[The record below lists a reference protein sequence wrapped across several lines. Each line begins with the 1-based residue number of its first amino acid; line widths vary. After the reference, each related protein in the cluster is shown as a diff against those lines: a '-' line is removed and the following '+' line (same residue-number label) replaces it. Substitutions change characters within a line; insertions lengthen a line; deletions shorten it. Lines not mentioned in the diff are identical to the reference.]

1 MSLKLSTTGFCRWRF
16 FANSLLF
23 KVGMVLY
30 RFIFNEK
37 IRNPPTHF
45 ATLNKYSLCYFA
57 IYATKALHLVLEST
71 ILNKRFKANLVSL
84 MSFSWLTHFLFG
96 IKTQFTFSALVWFWP
111 RKYQDKDLQRIR
123 NISKLHCEAI
133 TKPGMILSWTNS
145 SVLAEV
151 VWWWKIQTGSRDFLK
166 KNSTFVSSNIFDIYF
181 SLFGVTNWLCRRLK
195 FH

>member
-1 MSLKLSTTGFCRWRF
+1 MSLKHSTTGFCRWRF

-96 IKTQFTFSALVWFWP
+96 IKTQITFSTLVWFWP

-133 TKPGMILSWTNS
+133 TKPWMILSWTNS

-151 VWWWKIQTGSRDFLK
+151 VFNDEKSRQGQEIFWKKILHLWVAIFLIY
-166 KNSTFVSSNIFDIYF
+166 IFRFLGWQIGFAED
-181 SLFGVTNWLCRRLK
+181 
-195 FH
+195 